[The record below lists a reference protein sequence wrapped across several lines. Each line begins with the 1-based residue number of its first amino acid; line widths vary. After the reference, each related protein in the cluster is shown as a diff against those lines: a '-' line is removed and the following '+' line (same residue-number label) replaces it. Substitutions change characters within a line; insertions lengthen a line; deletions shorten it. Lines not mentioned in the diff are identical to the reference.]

1 METISTLAG
10 LFLFAVLITMIIGLI
25 NPRWISLN
33 KNKLYTRKQI
43 SIYGFIAVIILTAIG
58 VSTAP
63 TPIEKTEATNNSN
76 TEEKAKPVKEEIQP
90 VVTAEATPD
99 LKVTPEELRNKF
111 NEKLK
116 SIDIPNLRPL
126 AEFSIKEGSVKNT
139 FTENITSGVSMVG
152 TVNKNGKIDSLTVIY
167 DNSEPE
173 KEGAYFLII
182 SGSLIQI
189 ISNDKDA
196 PKQVV
201 DVIHKA
207 VENYDSNDSNN
218 HKVIN
223 DIKYSAISNR
233 ATGTWFSI
241 EPK

>member
-1 METISTLAG
+1 M
-10 LFLFAVLITMIIGLI
+10 
-25 NPRWISLN
+25 
-33 KNKLYTRKQI
+33 
-43 SIYGFIAVIILTAIG
+43 
-58 VSTAP
+58 
-63 TPIEKTEATNNSN
+63 
-76 TEEKAKPVKEEIQP
+76 
-90 VVTAEATPD
+90 
-99 LKVTPEELRNKF
+99 
-111 NEKLK
+111 
-116 SIDIPNLRPL
+116 

-207 VENYDSNDSNN
+207 VENYDSNASNN
-218 HKVIN
+218 HEVIN

>member
-10 LFLFAVLITMIIGLI
+10 LFLFAVLIAMIIGLI

-33 KNKLYTRKQI
+33 KNKVYSRKQI
-43 SIYGFIAVIILTAIG
+43 SIYGFIALIVLTAIG

-63 TPIEKTEATNNSN
+63 TPIEKTEATNKSN
-76 TEEKAKPVKEEIQP
+76 TEEKAKPVKEEIEP
-90 VVTAEATPD
+90 VVTAEVTPD

-173 KEGAYFLII
+173 KEGVYFLII

-201 DVIHKA
+201 DVINKA
-207 VENYDSNDSNN
+207 IENYDSNDSNN
-218 HKVIN
+218 YKVIN

>member
-10 LFLFAVLITMIIGLI
+10 LFLFAVLIAMIIGLI

-173 KEGAYFLII
+173 KEGAY
-182 SGSLIQI
+182 
-189 ISNDKDA
+189 
-196 PKQVV
+196 
-201 DVIHKA
+201 
-207 VENYDSNDSNN
+207 
-218 HKVIN
+218 
-223 DIKYSAISNR
+223 
-233 ATGTWFSI
+233 
-241 EPK
+241 